1 MEDKELAKKATES
14 EAREVAEAAREKE
27 WTRPSFLRELFMG
40 RFDISLIHPHPE
52 QDPEEEA
59 RAREF
64 LDKLAEFLR
73 ARVDSE
79 AIDREGRI
87 SEEIVEELRRMG
99 AFGIKIP
106 REYGGLG
113 FSQLTYNRA
122 MALVGSKDGSL
133 GGAALRPSIHWR
145 PTAAEIVRHTGA
157 EKEIHAQAGQ
167 RSHLGLCPDGSA
179 RRFRP
184 GQHVDNGGSR
194 GRRKR
199 FHSERRKAL
208 VHERHSGG
216 IARGHGPYAAQG
228 RRRKGKAADNRV
240 YRGGGLAG
248 SRGRAPLPFHGSES
262 H

>member
-133 GGAALRPSIHWR
+133 GALLSAHQSIGVPQPLKLFGHHLLDVWHGSI
-145 PTAAEIVRHTGA
+145 TW
-157 EKEIHAQAGQ
+157 QAIA
-167 RSHLGLCPDGSA
+167 LGCI
-179 RRFRP
+179 
-184 GQHVDNGGSR
+184 QHVLRNNPQLAIVQL
-194 GRRKR
+194 K
-199 FHSERRKAL
+199 
-208 VHERHSGG
+208 
-216 IARGHGPYAAQG
+216 
-228 RRRKGKAADNRV
+228 NRV
-240 YRGGGLAG
+240 RKDLHSAVNYVTGVFYSFANVAYDEDKPDFILYSLVLKLGVDSL
-248 SRGRAPLPFHGSES
+248 S
-262 H
+262 